1 MLNAYSPGI
10 LIGVRESTT
19 VRLSRS
25 TRDDLRHLADDDGVT
40 LDDEVIRLVRA
51 ERQRR
56 IGQALS
62 ASEPDTEEQPW
73 LGIGAETV
81 RNNAGG

>member
-1 MLNAYSPGI
+1 M
-10 LIGVRESTT
+10 RESTT

-25 TRDDLRHLADDDGVT
+25 TRDNLRHLADDDGVT
-40 LDDEVIRLVRA
+40 LDDEIIRLVRA

-62 ASEPDTEEQPW
+62 ASEPDTEEQTW
-73 LGIGAETV
+73 IEMGAETI
-81 RNNAGG
+81 RNNAGR

>member
-1 MLNAYSPGI
+1 M
-10 LIGVRESTT
+10 
-19 VRLSRS
+19 
-25 TRDDLRHLADDDGVT
+25 RHLADDDGVT
-40 LDDEVIRLVRA
+40 LDDEIIRLVRA

-73 LGIGAETV
+73 IGVGVEAV
-81 RNNAGG
+81 RNNAGR

>member
-1 MLNAYSPGI
+1 MKAYRFDI
-10 LIGVRESTT
+10 LICMRESTT

-25 TRDDLRHLADDDGVT
+25 TRDNLRHLADDDGVT
-40 LDDEVIRLVRA
+40 LDDEIIRLVRA

-62 ASEPDTEEQPW
+62 AGEPDPDEQSW
-73 LGIGAETV
+73 VKMGAATV
-81 RNNAGG
+81 RDNAGW

>member
-1 MLNAYSPGI
+1 MKAYLLDI
-10 LIGVRESTT
+10 LICMRESTT
-19 VRLSRS
+19 VRLSRT

-40 LDDEVIRLVRA
+40 LDDEINRLVRA

-62 ASEPDTEEQPW
+62 ASEPDTEEQLW

-81 RNNAGG
+81 RNNAGR

>member
-1 MLNAYSPGI
+1 
-10 LIGVRESTT
+10 
-19 VRLSRS
+19 
-25 TRDDLRHLADDDGVT
+25 LRHLADDDGVT
-40 LDDEVIRLVRA
+40 LDDEIIRLVRS

-73 LGIGAETV
+73 IEMGAETV
-81 RNNAGG
+81 RNNAGR

>member
-1 MLNAYSPGI
+1 MTGI
-10 LIGVRESTT
+10 LICMRDSTT

-40 LDDEVIRLVRA
+40 LDDEIIRLVRA

-62 ASEPDTEEQPW
+62 ASEPDTEEQTW
-73 LGIGAETV
+73 IAMGVEAV
-81 RNNAGG
+81 RNNAGR